1 MIDTLQQA
9 EDLESVENLHALY
22 SLMQTISA
30 WAITTHNM

>member
-30 WAITTHNM
+30 